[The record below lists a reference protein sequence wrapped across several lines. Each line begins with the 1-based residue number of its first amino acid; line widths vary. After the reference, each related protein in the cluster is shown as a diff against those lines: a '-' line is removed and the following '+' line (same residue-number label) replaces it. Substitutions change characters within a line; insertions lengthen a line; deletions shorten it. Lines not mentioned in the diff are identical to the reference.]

1 LEIDGVPTGAEITI
15 DLRKRLYQGEWDV
28 GEQIPP
34 LAELAEHYQSSMAMM
49 RRAQAPLIAE
59 GWLRPQQ
66 GLGVYVAVIPS
77 SEVAADKSRESAM
90 TSALAAIDTAITA
103 LAEARRTLSKND
115 E

>member
-1 LEIDGVPTGAEITI
+1 MDGMPTGAEKITI

-66 GLGVYVAVIPS
+66 GLGVYGHPFLRGCGGQIPGERS
-77 SEVAADKSRESAM
+77 DLSVGRDRHRDHRAGRGP
-90 TSALAAIDTAITA
+90 TH
-103 LAEARRTLSKND
+103 AE
-115 E
+115 